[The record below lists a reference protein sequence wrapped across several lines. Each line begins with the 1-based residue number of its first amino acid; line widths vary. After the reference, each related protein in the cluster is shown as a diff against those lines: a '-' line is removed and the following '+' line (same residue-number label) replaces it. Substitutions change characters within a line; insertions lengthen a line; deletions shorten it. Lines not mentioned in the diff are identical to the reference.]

1 MNSVTVEDMFRAVK
15 EYGSVRNAARA
26 LKIKGSKIYYNQ
38 RKDRWKELEKDFKSG
53 KLKIKKKDP
62 SYLVDARSNQFIQE
76 RIGKTIKVSDVP
88 IAPRLKLRTADT
100 EPDTKKK
107 NNETVQEDED
117 MTVEV
122 AEVTEEQRKSFHEEG
137 YNKAV
142 EEYEVGM
149 KELMDKLKESEK
161 AKEKVEI
168 QRDATRNVNE
178 QLEKRLESAKTEIN
192 KYKAHGNAEAL
203 SEIKSE
209 KEQLEADNRKF
220 EVKVRG
226 LNKELEQEKRLSAR
240 LSNRIKEIQ
249 NSNVP
254 AVQSDEPEVE
264 FYKDT
269 MHLYYEKFKA
279 LKKA

>member
-26 LKIKGSKIYYNQ
+26 LKIKGSKIYYSQ

-76 RIGKTIKVSDVP
+76 RIGKTIKVSDAP

-100 EPDTKKK
+100 EPDTKK

-122 AEVTEEQRKSFHEEG
+122 AEVTEEQRKAFHEEG

-149 KELMDKLKESEK
+149 KELMDKLKEAEK

-168 QRDATRNVNE
+168 QRDAARNVNG
-178 QLEKRLESAKTEIN
+178 QLDKRIEAAKEEIN
-192 KYKAHGNAEAL
+192 KYKEFGNTETL
-203 SEIKSE
+203 SEIKSD
-209 KEQLEADNRKF
+209 KERLEAENRKF

-254 AVQSDEPEVE
+254 VVQSDEPEVE